1 MEITSYCPLRVASVT
16 WRHRAAAAGEDAWS
30 ITLVVKATYALR
42 PGHSPLA
49 SEQESPHERDEHWS
63 HSERKSLR
71 IASDLAPFKGRAE
84 VLVHGT
90 AYAPAK
96 RPVDELAVRVAVG
109 EVDKTIAI
117 VGDRAF
123 GPDGAITG
131 FAPFV
136 RMPLTWERAAG
147 GLGTSNPV
155 GVRLDGADA
164 YGITPLPNLR
174 AEGARLLKRGDFIA
188 PIGFAPMAPSWPLR
202 AGALGDLVRGWDHR
216 RWNERPLPVDFDAGY
231 FNAAPLDQHQDEP
244 FRGDEEILLE
254 NLHPEIP
261 LLVTR
266 LDPIQPLAGIS
277 RGGAAREEIPLR
289 CDTLV
294 IDADRSICT
303 LIWRAQVRLWHP
315 QEAGDIAVW
324 MEKKAARAPVIFDE
338 VTFSGHDESVPEAAL
353 PFSATAAPSAARHER
368 ASEAPR
374 PHSSGATAGSSIVDE
389 PTAPME
395 SERDPLENEPATAPR
410 APIMALGR
418 GVRLATPPSSP
429 PPAPAPPA
437 LLSVV
442 SSPDEQRTPPLA
454 AISFPFD
461 VPPPALLSVHAPM
474 PEIDA
479 QIQAP
484 TPPAPPPLLGP
495 LAGLVAPTPSAPTP
509 AAALEEPAVEAPAPP
524 PAPAATVAITV
535 EQFATI
541 TAEMFEERSPRAAI
555 LDAHGLTEHDWS
567 EAAAGWSSRLD
578 KESARGGSK
587 LRAPHDLAYLA
598 AVEGFR
604 GPITLA
610 EFGRVV
616 VGLERGGAETV
627 LADLAIQG
635 PAMMPLLRVWTKKVA
650 TDPRLADESATLL
663 ATLRD
668 RDDDE

>member
-1 MEITSYCPLRVASVT
+1 MTV
-16 WRHRAAAAGEDAWS
+16 
-30 ITLVVKATYALR
+30 VVKATYALR
-42 PGHSPLA
+42 PGNSSLA
-49 SEQESPHERDEHWS
+49 SEQESPHEVDEHWS
-63 HSERKSLR
+63 HDERKSLR
-71 IASDLAPFKGRAE
+71 IAGDLAPFKGRAE

-90 AYAPAK
+90 AYAPAR
-96 RPVDELAVRVAVG
+96 RPVDALNVRVAVG

-131 FAPFV
+131 FAPFA

-155 GVRLDGADA
+155 GMRLDGAPDA
-164 YGITPLPNLR
+164 YGLTPLPNLR
-174 AEGARLLKRGDFIA
+174 AEGARLQKRGDFIS

-202 AGALGDLVRGWDHR
+202 SGALGDLVGEWDHR
-216 RWNERPLPVDFDAGY
+216 RWNERPLPVDFDGGY

-244 FRGDEEILLE
+244 FQGDEEILLE
-254 NLHPEIP
+254 NLHPDIP

-277 RGGAAREEIPLR
+277 RGGAAREEILLR

-294 IDADRSICT
+294 IDADRAICT
-303 LIWRAQVRLWHP
+303 LIWRAQVPLWHP

-324 MEKKAARAPVIFDE
+324 MEKKTARAPVILDE
-338 VTFSGHDESVPEAAL
+338 VTFSGSDESMPEPAL
-353 PFSATAAPSAARHER
+353 PFSATAAPSAALHER
-368 ASEAPR
+368 ERATPR
-374 PHSSGATAGSSIVDE
+374 PPSGAATAGSSIVDE

-395 SERDPLENEPATAPR
+395 SERDPLENEPVAAPPR
-410 APIMALGR
+410 APIMVLG
-418 GVRLATPPSSP
+418 GGARLATPPSTP

-437 LLSVV
+437 LLSVA
-442 SSPDEQRTPPLA
+442 SPLHEPPTPPLA
-454 AISFPFD
+454 VITFPFD
-461 VPPPALLSVHAPM
+461 VPPPALLSVHSPAS
-474 PEIDA
+474 EIDA
-479 QIQAP
+479 SILSP
-484 TPPAPPPLLGP
+484 EPPAPPPLLGP
-495 LAGLVAPTPSAPTP
+495 LAGLASPTPSAPAP
-509 AAALEEPAVEAPAPP
+509 AVAAEEPAALAPAPL
-524 PAPAATVAITV
+524 PAPAAIVAISV

-541 TAEMFEERSPRAAI
+541 TAEIFEERSTRAAI

-567 EAAAGWSSRLD
+567 EAAAGWTKRLD
-578 KESARGGSK
+578 KESERGGNK
-587 LRAPHDLAYLA
+587 LRTPHDHAYLA

-616 VGLERGGAETV
+616 VALERGGAETV
-627 LADLAIQG
+627 LADLAIQR
-635 PAMMPLLRVWTKKVA
+635 PALMPLVRVWTRKVA

-668 RDDDE
+668 RDDE